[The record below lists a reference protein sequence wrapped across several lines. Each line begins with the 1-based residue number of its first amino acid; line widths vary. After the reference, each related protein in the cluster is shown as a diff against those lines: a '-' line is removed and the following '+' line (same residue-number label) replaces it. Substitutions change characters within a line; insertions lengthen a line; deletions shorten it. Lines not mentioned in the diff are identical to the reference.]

1 MFKMWK
7 RDLNLNNNDIDN
19 WLKSKPDIK
28 DKSDKKRLELIRDQF
43 EEEYNI
49 LTTVDVF
56 EFEKII
62 IENNYDEDKIKE
74 EIQKIFSE

>member
-1 MFKMWK
+1 M
-7 RDLNLNNNDIDN
+7 
-19 WLKSKPDIK
+19 LKSKPDIK

-74 EIQKIFSE
+74 EIEKIFSE